1 MSYFLIYIV
10 ILFDSLIFTF
20 GLISV
25 VLFVAYGLMLKDFD
39 YLTNEQE
46 RKKLSW
52 MWKVALTCLLLVTFI
67 PSSRQAAFIYIA
79 PKILEDDNFRE
90 TFKNFPEIVR
100 LGTEYLKQT
109 LEVK

>member
-1 MSYFLIYIV
+1 M
-10 ILFDSLIFTF
+10 
-20 GLISV
+20 
-25 VLFVAYGLMLKDFD
+25 
-39 YLTNEQE
+39 
-46 RKKLSW
+46 
-52 MWKVALTCLLLVTFI
+52 ALTCLLLSTFI
-67 PSSRQAAFIYIA
+67 PSSRQAAFIYMA